1 MGEIWFLTCSECES
15 LGLDDF
21 PTAKRLQWHGIAP
34 ETPDWSKTSRF
45 VAFSLVPLSL
55 NSVWRFMV
63 SVFTWVIQTSFL
75 FLFLIFCQVDSVKKE
90 IYVGFNTSHLATL
103 VTLPNRPGY
112 RWEPFVDTSKPSP
125 FDCIT
130 HDLPGRETAMKQYR
144 HFLDANMYPMLSY
157 SSIILLLSP
166 IDDSWVCVIPQ
177 KV

>member
-1 MGEIWFLTCSECES
+1 MQRSS
-15 LGLDDF
+15 
-21 PTAKRLQWHGIAP
+21 
-34 ETPDWSKTSRF
+34 
-45 VAFSLVPLSL
+45 SLVLCAY
-55 NSVWRFMV
+55 MY
-63 SVFTWVIQTSFL
+63 FL
-75 FLFLIFCQVDSVKKE
+75 QVDSVKKE
-90 IYVGFNTSHLATL
+90 IYVALNTSHLATL

-166 IDDSWVCVIPQ
+166 IDDSWVCVIPP
-177 KV
+177 KVFCILEIYYKTLCESSKEASISLLINYICNYVNEMHIQHNIL